1 MELTLIGDYVFY
13 VRELLPKDLCRTFLE
28 NYAQDERKR
37 AGRTLGSR
45 GEHSSHDEVKISTD
59 LEIRNE
65 GVWAQA
71 HEELHAGVTRVV
83 MSLAAQFPSLQV
95 WPLQWAGYKLQ
106 HYRKGEGHFK
116 WHFDA
121 LGAGAWDRQLAMII
135 YLNSVA
141 EGGETCFH
149 RQNLRVKPVAGDAL
163 FFPPFWT
170 HMHCGEV
177 PRSEDKYVISSF
189 VSFVIPVKGEG
200 SGAN

>member
-1 MELTLIGDYVFY
+1 MELVVIADCIFY
-13 VRELLPKDLCRTFLE
+13 VRELISKDLCQTLLDH
-28 NYAQDERKR
+28 YGQDTRKH
-37 AGRTLGSR
+37 AGFTLGSR
-45 GEHSSHDEVKISTD
+45 GERRSNDEVKLSTD

-65 GVWAQA
+65 GDWAAA
-71 HEELHAGVTRVV
+71 HTELHAAVTRVV

-121 LGAGAWDRQLAMII
+121 LGPGAWDRQLAMII
-135 YLNSVA
+135 YLNCVA

-149 RQNLRVKPVAGDAL
+149 RQNLKVKPVAGDAL

-170 HMHCGEV
+170 HMHCGEI
-177 PRSEDKYVISSF
+177 PRSEDKYIISSF
-189 VSFVIPVKGEG
+189 VSFAVPAREHG
-200 SGAN
+200 SAHS